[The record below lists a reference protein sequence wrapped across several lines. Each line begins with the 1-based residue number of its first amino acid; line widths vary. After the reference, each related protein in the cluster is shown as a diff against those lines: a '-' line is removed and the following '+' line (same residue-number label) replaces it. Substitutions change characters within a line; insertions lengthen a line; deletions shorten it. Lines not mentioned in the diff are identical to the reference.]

1 VVEKDPDFADGTGK
15 PNRERFRICEV
26 PNGRALLH
34 TMVFL
39 MPSPPIRLLLFVLLL
54 SPMLRKCC
62 AILAGQWEHSIKP
75 QASK

>member
-1 VVEKDPDFADGTGK
+1 VKNPNFADGTGM

-26 PNGRALLH
+26 PNERALLH

-39 MPSPPIRLLLFVLLL
+39 MPSPPIKLLPFGLLL

-62 AILAGQWEHSIKP
+62 AILAGRWEHSIKQ
-75 QASK
+75 QAPK